1 MIHGHAV
8 GSIAHTTDR
17 VAHYRPPTAGQE
29 YQADTAPDTAAAHYV
44 AANLQCNIDLAN
56 LIRSQVTLGMNSRVS
71 TKNLRVYQP
80 SAA

>member
-17 VAHYRPPTAGQE
+17 VAHYRPPTPGQE
-29 YQADTAPDTAAAHYV
+29 YQADTAAAHYV

-71 TKNLRVYQP
+71 TKNLLVNQP